1 MTIPYHSDKL
11 SQVLSLKGASCLL
24 QVARPQHP
32 PLSTLT
38 TLLIYSPYYLLA
50 SFSPVSWIASRNAP
64 HCFHSFAIQA
74 HCCSEGRKDYRVTNV

>member
-1 MTIPYHSDKL
+1 MTIPYHSDTL

-38 TLLIYSPYYLLA
+38 TLLSYSP
-50 SFSPVSWIASRNAP
+50 
-64 HCFHSFAIQA
+64 
-74 HCCSEGRKDYRVTNV
+74 